1 MQLPPDMMKNT
12 AAFLAFI
19 AGALAGVGLALTL
32 LSYVA
37 FYFLV
42 QGVDGVITAQFDPLL
57 ASVTDA
63 QQTVS
68 SAADAASFASGGL
81 SNLSISFSTYADASD
96 SIGTA
101 LSAFTQNPLLAT
113 LAPQITASVTKLN
126 DASSSMR
133 GAAAEFNSTAGSTGS
148 ASASLRQASI
158 DISSAKTAMA
168 QAKEGVKSALGMLS
182 IMGFLAMLCAL
193 CLFSS
198 VGLVSIS
205 MLLSHYPDLFAKKD
219 GAQQPA
225 QEQPQ
230 Q

>member
-1 MQLPPDMMKNT
+1 
-12 AAFLAFI
+12 
-19 AGALAGVGLALTL
+19 
-32 LSYVA
+32 VA

-42 QGVDGVITAQFDPLL
+42 QGVDGVITSQFDPLL

-68 SAADAASFASGGL
+68 NTADAAGFASGAL
-81 SNLSISFSTYADASD
+81 SNLSVSLSSYADASD
-96 SIGTA
+96 SISST

-113 LAPQITASVTKLN
+113 LAPQITGSVAKLGEASV
-126 DASSSMR
+126 SMR
-133 GAAAEFNSTAGSTGS
+133 GASAEFNATASSTSS
-148 ASASLRQASI
+148 ASSSLRQASL
-158 DISSAKTAMA
+158 DLSNAKNAMA

-182 IMGFLAMLCAL
+182 IMGLLAMLCAL

-219 GAQQPA
+219 GAQQPV